1 MAVGMKMLKSELI
14 YLQFHHDISFLFS
27 NDTRDWR
34 QIENSNWLR
43 SLESLRRRAGDGDTP
58 VGGGGD
64 DDDDNDDEDRNDH
77 DDDTR

>member
-1 MAVGMKMLKSELI
+1 MKMLKSELI

-34 QIENSNWLR
+34 QIENRNWLR
-43 SLESLRRRAGDGDTP
+43 SLESWRRRTGDTP

-64 DDDDNDDEDRNDH
+64 DNDDNDDEDRNDH
-77 DDDTR
+77 DDHTR

>member
-1 MAVGMKMLKSELI
+1 MLKSELI
-14 YLQFHHDISFLFS
+14 YLQFHHDILFLFS

-34 QIENSNWLR
+34 QIEKSNWLR
-43 SLESLRRRAGDGDTP
+43 SLERWRRRTGDTP

-64 DDDDNDDEDRNDH
+64 DDDDNNDEDRNDH